1 MKKILPVLLVILI
14 FAAGLGVMLYPTIS
28 NYINSRSQSYVID
41 RYEEEMEANAA
52 YYESLLEKA
61 RAFNEELYRNGGLV
75 ILTSEQKAEY
85 EAQLNLN
92 GDGVMGYIEI
102 PRLDLKLSIGH
113 GTEEDVLQKMV
124 GHLEGTSLPVGGA
137 SSHAVL
143 SAHRGLPSAK
153 LFSDLDLMQVG
164 DRFTIHTLNQTLIY
178 EVDQITIILPEEI
191 EALAIVPGE
200 DLVTLMTCTP
210 YAVNTHRL
218 LVRGRRVT
226 EAEAEATPQPE
237 QKQPLDTECRAA
249 GDGGGTLCCDARAA
263 SAGSPGR
270 QAKEIGEGDYVEK
283 GSSDLYR
290 LAALCAVH
298 NGSGS
303 QRTLP
308 THSAACA
315 RRNAHPGRGVHA
327 VPRGRK
333 AFGSWRGQLCR
344 ARAV

>member
-237 QKQPLDTECRAA
+237 QKQPLDTLRLMQNVVLPATAA
-249 GDGGGTLCCDARAA
+249 VLFVVMLVLLLRVLRGG
-263 SAGSPGR
+263 
-270 QAKEIGEGDYVEK
+270 
-283 GSSDLYR
+283 
-290 LAALCAVH
+290 
-298 NGSGS
+298 
-303 QRTLP
+303 
-308 THSAACA
+308 
-315 RRNAHPGRGVHA
+315 RRKR
-327 VPRGRK
+327 
-333 AFGSWRGQLCR
+333 
-344 ARAV
+344 

>member
-178 EVDQITIILPEEI
+178 EVDQISIILPEEI

-237 QKQPLDTECRAA
+237 QKQPLDTLRLMQNVVLPATAA
-249 GDGGGTLCCDARAA
+249 VLFVVMLVLLLRVLRGG
-263 SAGSPGR
+263 
-270 QAKEIGEGDYVEK
+270 
-283 GSSDLYR
+283 
-290 LAALCAVH
+290 
-298 NGSGS
+298 
-303 QRTLP
+303 
-308 THSAACA
+308 
-315 RRNAHPGRGVHA
+315 RRKR
-327 VPRGRK
+327 
-333 AFGSWRGQLCR
+333 
-344 ARAV
+344 

>member
-153 LFSDLDLMQVG
+153 LFSDLDLMQIG

-237 QKQPLDTECRAA
+237 QKQPLDTLRLMQNVVLPATAA
-249 GDGGGTLCCDARAA
+249 VLFVVMLVLLLRVLRGG
-263 SAGSPGR
+263 
-270 QAKEIGEGDYVEK
+270 
-283 GSSDLYR
+283 
-290 LAALCAVH
+290 
-298 NGSGS
+298 
-303 QRTLP
+303 
-308 THSAACA
+308 
-315 RRNAHPGRGVHA
+315 RRKR
-327 VPRGRK
+327 
-333 AFGSWRGQLCR
+333 
-344 ARAV
+344 